1 MTPRNAFTVI
11 IVTGLSG
18 AGKSTAIRVFEDLG
32 FFCVD
37 GLPVSMAPK
46 LAELF
51 RQKDDPRQRGLVL
64 GLDLR
69 QDDFLEEWNEAL
81 ESMDNM
87 GARVEIF
94 FVEARL
100 ETLVTRYAMTRRPHP
115 LESSSLGLEQAL
127 EKERDLLAPIRQQ
140 AALAIDSTQYSVHD
154 LRRVIQEKWTTVQE
168 PARGMRVHV
177 LSFGFKYG
185 MPIEADLVFDMRFLP
200 NPYFDAD
207 LKAGSGKDDEV
218 AEFVLGRDPG
228 SEFIGRFRDFIDYI
242 LPLYADEG
250 RYRITIAIGCTG
262 GRHRSV
268 AVAENLFAN
277 LKDNGYSVTLEH
289 RHMELG

>member
-1 MTPRNAFTVI
+1 MTPRTTFPVV

-46 LAELF
+46 LTELF
-51 RQKDDPRQRGLVL
+51 QVKDPKNRGLAL

-69 QDDFLEEWNEAL
+69 QDDFLDEWNQAL
-81 ESMDNM
+81 EEMESL
-87 GARVEIF
+87 GASVEVF

-100 ETLVTRYAMTRRPHP
+100 DTLVTRYAMTRRPHP
-115 LESSSLGLEQAL
+115 LESASLGLEQAL
-127 EKERDLLAPIRQQ
+127 EKERDLLDPIRHQ
-140 AALAIDSTQYSVHD
+140 AALVIDSTQYSVHD
-154 LRRVIQEKWTTVQE
+154 LRRTIQEKWSTVKE
-168 PARGMRVHV
+168 PAKGMRIHI

-200 NPYFDAD
+200 NPHFEEELRPLTGKTEVISDYV
-207 LKAGSGKDDEV
+207 LKSEPGNEFIKKFR
-218 AEFVLGRDPG
+218 EFVG
-228 SEFIGRFRDFIDYI
+228 YI
-242 LPLYADEG
+242 LPLYAEEG

-268 AVAENLFAN
+268 AVSENLFN
-277 LKDNGYSVTLEH
+277 DLKEKGYSVTLEH
-289 RHMELG
+289 RHMDLG

>member
-1 MTPRNAFTVI
+1 MTSRTTFPVV

-46 LAELF
+46 LTELF
-51 RQKDDPRQRGLVL
+51 QVKDPKNRGLAL

-69 QDDFLEEWNEAL
+69 QDDFLDEWNQAL
-81 ESMDNM
+81 EEMESL
-87 GARVEIF
+87 GASVEVF

-100 ETLVTRYAMTRRPHP
+100 DTLVTRYAMTRRPHP
-115 LESSSLGLEQAL
+115 LESASLGLEQAL
-127 EKERDLLAPIRQQ
+127 EKERDLLDPIRHQ
-140 AALAIDSTQYSVHD
+140 AALVIDSTQYSVHD
-154 LRRVIQEKWTTVQE
+154 LRRTIQEKWSTVKE
-168 PARGMRVHV
+168 PAKGMRIHI

-200 NPYFDAD
+200 NPHFEEELRPLTGQTEVISDYV
-207 LKAGSGKDDEV
+207 LKSEPGNEFIKKFK
-218 AEFVLGRDPG
+218 EFVG
-228 SEFIGRFRDFIDYI
+228 YI
-242 LPLYADEG
+242 LPLYAEEG

-268 AVAENLFAN
+268 AVSENLFN
-277 LKDNGYSVTLEH
+277 DLKEKGYSVTLEH
-289 RHMELG
+289 RHMDLG